1 MMALPSSSSSSG
13 TSAKKYHVFL
23 SFRGE
28 DTRDNFTSHL
38 DAALHRNKIQT
49 FIDNDLHRGDEI
61 SESLLRAIE
70 ESTIAIIIF
79 SKRYA
84 TSRWCLEELAKIIEC
99 KKLLDLIVVPVF
111 YQVDPSTVRNQTGTF
126 GEAFVKHEE
135 RFEQSLVQT
144 WRAAL
149 TEAAKLS
156 GFDSNVIR

>member
-1 MMALPSSSSSSG
+1 MASSSSN
-13 TSAKKYHVFL
+13 TSERNNLVFL

-38 DAALHRNKIQT
+38 YEALCSKKIQT
-49 FIDNDLHRGDEI
+49 FIDNDLYRGDEI
-61 SESLLRAIE
+61 SESRLKAIE

-79 SKRYA
+79 SKQYA

-111 YQVDPSTVRNQTGTF
+111 YHVDPSDVRNQTGTF

-135 RFEQSLVQT
+135 RFEQNLVKR
-144 WRAAL
+144 WRTAL
-149 TEAAKLS
+149 TEAANLS